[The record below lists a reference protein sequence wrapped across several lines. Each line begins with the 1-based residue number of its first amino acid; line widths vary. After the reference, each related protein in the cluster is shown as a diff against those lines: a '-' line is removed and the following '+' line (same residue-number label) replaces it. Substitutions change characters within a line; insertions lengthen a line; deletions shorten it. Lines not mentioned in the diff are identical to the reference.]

1 MTSSACGRSIFCGK
15 HVKWRKLTP
24 AEFEKLHGYLLY
36 RTKELKQVMV
46 AFQDGG
52 ALAKYRRPN
61 ETVNFEGF
69 KALLDLY
76 LETDVPFDLCLHLFR
91 SFIKDRTKDEEVAL
105 QTTTQSNCKTNRG
118 SLAASTIS
126 NAACTPSSRRSSFT
140 LSENKLNIHDY
151 IQRKCRNQEH
161 DSRLFFLGLTNDQ
174 SETSTCQCSAV
185 VRLKDIDCYF
195 SLLENGTPEEKLEY
209 TFHLYDADGNGYL
222 DSNEIECIIEQMMS
236 VAEHLAWDTVE
247 LKPILRDMLLEI
259 DYDADGTVSLEEW
272 KRGGLTT
279 VPLLVLLGI
288 DSQALREDG
297 THMWRLKH
305 FNKPTY
311 CNLCMKRLV
320 SFSGKQGLCCTLC
333 KYTVHERCAG
343 GAANN
348 CISTY
353 AKSKRET
360 SIMIH
365 HWVDSNCSER
375 CVRCKKHI
383 KALEGK
389 RCRWCKGE
397 IHQRCLNDWDV
408 KCNLGKLAHHIIPPT
423 SLVPLVL
430 TERRRSSSKSFKTG
444 QNSSTNNG
452 SLSSAMPSF
461 EIDISPDTKPLLVLL
476 NPKSG
481 GKQGTKLYRKLQYLL
496 NPRQVFLLDNSGPLE
511 GLKMFQNISNMNI
524 LCCGGDGTVKWVLD
538 AMDQINYG
546 DNRPPVAVLP
556 LGTGNDLSRCLNWGG
571 GFAGKTGNDL
581 IAFLKS
587 IEKSRIVTLD
597 RWETNLIENDD
608 SEKGD
613 AMPNNIITNYFSV
626 GVCIFLLPI
635 SIIIEQDASIAHRFH
650 TMREKYPEKFSSRMK
665 NKLWYFEFAT
675 SESLQATCKNLHEY
689 VEIHCDG
696 SPLNLDSG
704 PPLEGIAFLNIPS
717 IYGGSNLWGRNA
729 SAAKSKRFWGIGSL
743 GLRPSSEN
751 LTNSCNLLGN
761 NQGRNCYLNMNFL
774 HFCILFSDMG
784 DKKIEVVGIQ
794 SVISM
799 GQVKAGLRTS
809 AKRLAQCSSAIIKT
823 KKRFPMQIDG
833 EPWVQQPCT
842 ISIAHK
848 NQVPMLQ
855 ANKKVHLHKS
865 FGCINQACSE
875 S

>member
-61 ETVNFEGF
+61 ETVDFEGF

-76 LETDVPFDLCLHLFR
+76 LETDIPFDLCLHLFR
-91 SFIKDRTKDEEVAL
+91 SFIKDRTKDDEVAF
-105 QTTTQSNCKTNRG
+105 QTTTQTNCKTNRG
-118 SLAASTIS
+118 SSAASTVS
-126 NAACTPSSRRSSFT
+126 NVACTPSSRRSSFA

-161 DSRLFFLGLTNDQ
+161 DSRLFFLGLANDQ
-174 SETSTCQCSAV
+174 SETSTCQCSTV

-353 AKSKRET
+353 AKSKREA

-408 KCNLGKLAHHIIPPT
+408 KCNLGKLAHHILPPT

-430 TERRRSSSKSFKTG
+430 TERRRSSSKSFKMG

-496 NPRQVFLLDNSGPLE
+496 NPRQVFLLDNNGPLE
-511 GLKMFQNISNMNI
+511 GLQMFQNISNMNI

-587 IEKSRIVTLD
+587 IEKSRVVTLD
-597 RWETNLIENDD
+597 RWETNLVENDD

-626 GVCIFLLPI
+626 GV
-635 SIIIEQDASIAHRFH
+635 DASIAHRFH

-689 VEIHCDG
+689 VEIQCDG
-696 SPLNLDSG
+696 SPLNLNSG

-729 SAAKSKRFWGIGSL
+729 NAAKSKRFWGIGSL
-743 GLRPSSEN
+743 GMRPSSES
-751 LTNSCNLLGN
+751 LTNSCHLIGN
-761 NQGRNCYLNMNFL
+761 NQ
-774 HFCILFSDMG
+774 DMG

-855 ANKKVHLHKS
+855 ATKKAHLHKS

>member
-1 MTSSACGRSIFCGK
+1 M
-15 HVKWRKLTP
+15 
-24 AEFEKLHGYLLY
+24 
-36 RTKELKQVMV
+36 
-46 AFQDGG
+46 
-52 ALAKYRRPN
+52 N
-61 ETVNFEGF
+61 
-69 KALLDLY
+69 
-76 LETDVPFDLCLHLFR
+76 
-91 SFIKDRTKDEEVAL
+91 FIKYCLSSD
-105 QTTTQSNCKTNRG
+105 RG
-118 SLAASTIS
+118 SLAASTVS
-126 NAACTPSSRRSSFT
+126 NVACTPSSRRSSFT

-161 DSRLFFLGLTNDQ
+161 ESRLFFLGLANDQ
-174 SETSTCQCSAV
+174 SETSTCQCSTV

-288 DSQALREDG
+288 DS
-297 THMWRLKH
+297 
-305 FNKPTY
+305 
-311 CNLCMKRLV
+311 
-320 SFSGKQGLCCTLC
+320 
-333 KYTVHERCAG
+333 
-343 GAANN
+343 
-348 CISTY
+348 
-353 AKSKRET
+353 
-360 SIMIH
+360 
-365 HWVDSNCSER
+365 
-375 CVRCKKHI
+375 
-383 KALEGK
+383 
-389 RCRWCKGE
+389 

-408 KCNLGKLAHHIIPPT
+408 KCNLGKLAHHILPPT

-430 TERRRSSSKSFKTG
+430 VCNLQNYSAKLTPVFNKIFCYRLSADDQVQKVSKWDKTVQPIMVLFHLLCPLSRSIFLQTPNLCLYCLIRKAVVNKE
-444 QNSSTNNG
+444 QN
-452 SLSSAMPSF
+452 
-461 EIDISPDTKPLLVLL
+461 
-476 NPKSG
+476 
-481 GKQGTKLYRKLQYLL
+481 
-496 NPRQVFLLDNSGPLE
+496 
-511 GLKMFQNISNMNI
+511 
-524 LCCGGDGTVKWVLD
+524 
-538 AMDQINYG
+538 QINYG

-587 IEKSRIVTLD
+587 IEKSRVVTLD

-626 GVCIFLLPI
+626 GVQSVCYVMSMFYFFDQFEMIFFI
-635 SIIIEQDASIAHRFH
+635 
-650 TMREKYPEKFSSRMK
+650 RMK

-689 VEIHCDG
+689 VEIQCDG
-696 SPLNLDSG
+696 SPLNLNSG

-729 SAAKSKRFWGIGSL
+729 NAAKSKRFWGIGSL
-743 GLRPSSEN
+743 GMRPNSES
-751 LTNSCNLLGN
+751 LTNSCHLIGN
-761 NQGRNCYLNMNFL
+761 NQ
-774 HFCILFSDMG
+774 DMG

-809 AKRLAQCSSAIIKT
+809 AKRLAQCSSAIINVKINWICDAENGYAL
-823 KKRFPMQIDG
+823 KALLYAGRSSEERQIDLASTKVG
-833 EPWVQQPCT
+833 QLAQPFVNSNRNVFMDRYFTLYSTVQRLFEHGHT
-842 ISIAHK
+842 AIGTVFAHRCDVLACLRK
-848 NQVPMLQ
+848 AARHDPYSTLAVYEH
-855 ANKKVHLHKS
+855 NKKITM
-865 FGCINQACSE
+865 INYVPRKNS
-875 S
+875 SVLLLT

>member
-61 ETVNFEGF
+61 ETVDFEGF

-76 LETDVPFDLCLHLFR
+76 LETDIPFDLCLHLFR
-91 SFIKDRTKDEEVAL
+91 SFIKDRTKDDEVAF
-105 QTTTQSNCKTNRG
+105 QTTTQTNCKTNRG
-118 SLAASTIS
+118 SSAASTVS
-126 NAACTPSSRRSSFT
+126 NVACTPSSRRSSFA

-161 DSRLFFLGLTNDQ
+161 DSRLFFLGLANDQ
-174 SETSTCQCSAV
+174 SETSTCQCSTV

-353 AKSKRET
+353 AKSKREA

-408 KCNLGKLAHHIIPPT
+408 KCNLGKLAHHILPPT

-430 TERRRSSSKSFKTG
+430 TERRRSSSKSFKMG
-444 QNSSTNNG
+444 QNSSTNN
-452 SLSSAMPSF
+452 
-461 EIDISPDTKPLLVLL
+461 
-476 NPKSG
+476 
-481 GKQGTKLYRKLQYLL
+481 
-496 NPRQVFLLDNSGPLE
+496 
-511 GLKMFQNISNMNI
+511 
-524 LCCGGDGTVKWVLD
+524 
-538 AMDQINYG
+538 DQINYG

-587 IEKSRIVTLD
+587 IEKSRVVTLD
-597 RWETNLIENDD
+597 RWETNLVENDD

-626 GVCIFLLPI
+626 GV
-635 SIIIEQDASIAHRFH
+635 DASIAHRFH

-689 VEIHCDG
+689 VEIQCDG
-696 SPLNLDSG
+696 SPLNLNSG

-729 SAAKSKRFWGIGSL
+729 NAAKSKRFWGIGSL
-743 GLRPSSEN
+743 GMRPSSES
-751 LTNSCNLLGN
+751 LTNSCHLIGN
-761 NQGRNCYLNMNFL
+761 NQ
-774 HFCILFSDMG
+774 DMG

-855 ANKKVHLHKS
+855 ATKKAHLHKS